1 MKTSITETP
10 RAPRIFVRAALLTS
24 RRLPLGQGTDAEL
37 LAYVRWAQTFG
48 GESIPQLT
56 SATATAAIA
65 YFLSTDEHWRRHKNA
80 KESSPQTAGNDDTDE
95 ISIPQPSAEMPMASP
110 STRPSPGRRPRDSQ
124 PAPLAFMPPDL
135 LRTRS
140 FNIPASFANELDR
153 YVAWLA
159 EKHDL
164 ASAVVTA
171 LAVDRAFREFLR
183 LDTAWQKYRQR
194 GQPDSGSG

>member
-1 MKTSITETP
+1 MKTCLTETP
-10 RAPRIFVRAALLTS
+10 RAPRIFVRAALLTN
-24 RRLPLGQGTDAEL
+24 RRLPIGQETDAEL

-65 YFLSTDEHWRRHKNA
+65 YSLATDDHWCRHKVA
-80 KESSPQTAGNDDTDE
+80 KAASPQAADNDDTDE
-95 ISIPQPSAEMPMASP
+95 IFIPQPSAEMPTASL
-110 STRPSPGRRPRDSQ
+110 SQPSPGRRPRSTQ

-135 LRTRS
+135 PRSRS
-140 FNIPASFANELDR
+140 FNIPASFVNELDS

-164 ASAVVTA
+164 APAVVTA

-183 LDTAWQKYRQR
+183 LDTAWQKHKRSLDQR
-194 GQPDSGSG
+194 GS

>member
-24 RRLPLGQGTDAEL
+24 RRLPIGQATDAEL

-56 SATATAAIA
+56 SATATAAIS
-65 YFLSTDEHWRRHKNA
+65 YFLTTDEHWRRHRSANA
-80 KESSPQTAGNDDTDE
+80 SSPDADRDLDDTDE
-95 ISIPQPSAEMPMASP
+95 IVVPQLSEAPPQPA
-110 STRPSPGRRPRDSQ
+110 TRNSPGRRPRDSQ
-124 PAPLAFMPPDL
+124 PAPLAFMPSDL
-135 LRTRS
+135 VRTRS
-140 FNIPASFANELDR
+140 FHIPLRFANELER

-159 EKHDL
+159 QEHNL
-164 ASAVVTA
+164 APTVVAT

-183 LDTAWQKYRQR
+183 LDTAWQKHRSTHGLR
-194 GQPDSGSG
+194 DA